1 MRALA
6 VGVGFVLG
14 LGVPILLF
22 GLMICALS
30 LLDLIRG

>member
-6 VGVGFVLG
+6 AGVGFVLG

-22 GLMICALS
+22 GLTICVLS
-30 LLDLIRG
+30 LVQMVRG